1 MPNRR
6 TPSTDTLKADA
17 QQPNAFMSE
26 MGGIVIAAA
35 TIGLI
40 ITAAALYGARH
51 PQPHA
56 DGFPQSTDRS
66 HHPSELPAAPAM
78 PHTVRVPPLPK

>member
-6 TPSTDTLKADA
+6 SPSVGPLGSVP

-35 TIGLI
+35 AIGLI

-66 HHPSELPAAPAM
+66 HHPSELPAAPAL